1 MMEFVKELQEAR
13 LTRTGNTRTLTYQDC
28 CERLYL
34 TLLILQLLYNY
45 KSFKP
50 AVRNY
55 ATKTTGRDYG
65 NFAPSGTDL
74 YNYIYFVTGDES
86 AQDKLKD
93 PGAAKRARQNTT
105 LPLNRLNGYLKQL
118 ATSVPTSAQEVF
130 MKLESALNI
139 TNSDYKLVRRN
150 ICNYT
155 AIDQKRKQDTVTRL
169 LIAARA
175 KLRSSDIID
184 DLSKLAAEFE
194 LETGRVADNEP
205 TVSVPDVATS
215 NKELLMYRYLVGTQN
230 LAQLKRFLELA
241 KDGKAASSIQINAYM
256 PIIKMI
262 DDIVQSGPGAVQMLR
277 QVHKTSK
284 KMRK

>member
-1 MMEFVKELQEAR
+1 MEFVKELQEAR
-13 LTRTGNTRTLTYQDC
+13 LTRTGNVKTLTYQDC

-34 TLLILQLLYNY
+34 TLLTLQLLNNYN
-45 KSFKP
+45 SFKP
-50 AVRNY
+50 AVRSY
-55 ATKTTGRDYG
+55 IIKTIGRDYG
-65 NFAPSGTDL
+65 KFSTGSTDL
-74 YNYIYFVTGDES
+74 YNYIYFVTGDDE

-93 PGAAKRARQNTT
+93 PGAAKRARARTT
-105 LPLNRLNGYLKQL
+105 LPLNRINGYLREL
-118 ATSVPTSAQEVF
+118 TSGLTNSAQEVLI
-130 MKLESALNI
+130 KVESALNI
-139 TNSDYKLVRRN
+139 TNSDYKTVRRN
-150 ICNYT
+150 ICNYKK
-155 AIDQKRKQDTVTRL
+155 IDQKSKQDSVTRL

-205 TVSVPDVATS
+205 TVSVPDVGVS
-215 NKELLMYRYLVGTQN
+215 GKDLLLYRYLVGTQN
-230 LAQLKRFLELA
+230 LAQCKRFLELA
-241 KDGKAASSIQINAYM
+241 RDGRSIPSVQVNAYL

-277 QVHKTSK
+277 QVHKTAK